1 MKLRE
6 LVKTTGV
13 SKETVQFYLRE
24 GVLPKPRKRDGA
36 QADYDQRYVDLIR
49 RIKDLQE
56 NHYLPLSVI
65 KSVIKQLKKVSPE
78 EEHFF
83 NLQSEFFSPVSQFLS
98 AKEVTGEDEFQRA
111 TGLGPKWLT
120 KAEAWGIITPK
131 EIDGKK
137 VYDLE
142 DIAIGKLMVEMDRA
156 GFGPKDGGNPET
168 LRLHRD
174 AIYGV
179 IKKTYRRF
187 PDKYFANVSMEEFRD
202 LGNRIMNLMGIYF
215 YFLYR
220 KLARNENEAYIQEL
234 AQQKQAPN
242 RKKRTH

>member
-13 SKETVQFYLRE
+13 SRETIQFYLRE
-24 GVLPKPRKRDGA
+24 GVLPKPRKRFGG
-36 QADYDQRYVDLIR
+36 QADYDESYIQLIH

-65 KSVIKQLKKVSPE
+65 KSILKRLKKATPD

-83 NLQSEFFSPVSQFLS
+83 NLQSEFFSPVKQFFTQKQIIGEK
-98 AKEVTGEDEFQRA
+98 AFQEVTGL
-111 TGLGPKWLT
+111 GLKWLAR
-120 KAEAWGIITPK
+120 AEDWGIITPNV
-131 EIDGKK
+131 IDGAK

-142 DIAIGKLMVEMDRA
+142 DIAIGKVMVEMDRA
-156 GFGPKDGGNPET
+156 GFGPKDGADPET
-168 LRLHRD
+168 LRHHRN

-179 IKKTYRRF
+179 IKETRQRF
-187 PDKYFANVSMEEFRD
+187 PDRYIDNVDSEEFRER
-202 LGNRIMNLMGIYF
+202 GNRIMNLMGIYF

-220 KLARNENEAYIQEL
+220 KLAKNETLTYLREL
-234 AQQKQAPN
+234 E
-242 RKKRTH
+242 RKKGSQKAS